1 MRSPCVWLCC
11 ADGAAAPAPAAPRV
25 WQDTDS
31 LSAVIDAVA
40 PADLVAGWKAKLFEE
55 ELETVYHWKALS
67 ESVMIA
73 KFTARLLG
81 TLNAELN
88 PPAAPA
94 PAPGA
99 DFDVRGCGVSVAV
112 RVWVCWTEMA
122 AGLWEM
128 LCRRVPRFALFQPG
142 LLLVFL

>member
-1 MRSPCVWLCC
+1 MPVP
-11 ADGAAAPAPAAPRV
+11 GPPAAAPARV
-25 WQDTDS
+25 WKENDALEDVLTAAVDTGSRLAKKLKKWIGMVGDMPVKAWRG
-31 LSAVIDAVA
+31 LSAEDKVRL
-40 PADLVAGWKAKLFEE
+40 PLDL
-55 ELETVYHWKALS
+55 
-67 ESVMIA
+67 I
-73 KFTARLLG
+73 G

-122 AGLWEM
+122 VGLWEM